1 MAEFDLRNFEAVA
14 FDFDGLLADSVGT
27 HTVARREAYEQKAG
41 VLDDAR
47 YSAIPDE
54 IHEMAHLYGS
64 HPDEINAW
72 IMSQVGIIDN
82 PHAVDHPAVKDLCAL
97 KNEIYHKAIQ
107 KGLDEQP
114 GAVQFVRRVMA
125 CRPGRLAIVTTATS
139 SEVMPYLRRY
149 KLDRYFPAKRLI
161 ARNTDGVDQL
171 KPAPDAYQVAIKNL
185 GASAPEKMLV
195 LEDSEQGIEAANQA
209 GATVLAL
216 ATTRSFDRLSEL
228 EGLQRPDVVA
238 HDFDH
243 ASQLVGLDA

>member
-114 GAVQFVRRVMA
+114 GAVQFVRRVM
-125 CRPGRLAIVTTATS
+125 
-139 SEVMPYLRRY
+139 PYLRRY